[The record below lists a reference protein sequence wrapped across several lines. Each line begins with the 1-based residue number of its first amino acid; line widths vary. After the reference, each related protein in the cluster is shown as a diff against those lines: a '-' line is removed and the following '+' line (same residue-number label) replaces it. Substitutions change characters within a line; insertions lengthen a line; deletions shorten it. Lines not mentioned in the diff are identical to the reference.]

1 VKKNLNVA
9 AIVCFLIALALC
21 AAAAKTGHGIMHPF
35 HGFSS
40 GA

>member
-21 AAAAKTGHGIMHPF
+21 AAAVKIGTGVMHPF